1 MFDSLPSNALDAL
14 DWTGAQYQPYFDHL
28 LARELDATSITDWLA
43 DWSKLGR
50 LAQEVASR
58 INVATTVDTTD
69 RAAEA
74 RHTMFYETVHPILLR
89 NNNAMNQKL
98 TDSGLAESRLLPH
111 GFEIPY
117 RNIKVDLELF
127 REENIPLLN
136 QERQFELEHDKIKG
150 AQTVLWGDSELTIDQ
165 IQPLLQEN
173 DRDVRED
180 AWKAAIQRQ
189 LQDRQGLNHLWGQM
203 HKVRRQIAANAGV
216 SDYRAYCWKAMKRFD
231 YTPENCEQ
239 FHAAIEQV
247 VVPAA
252 SRLYQRRREQL
263 GLDVLRPWDLDVD
276 AQQRPALRPYRSDDE
291 LESRMEAIFN
301 QVDPALGGY
310 FHTMRVEHLLDL
322 PNRKGKAPGGY
333 CTEYPLAQRPFI
345 FMNAVGLHGDVQTL
359 LHEGGHAFHVFE
371 TNALPFIHQQEVPT
385 EFAEVASM
393 SMELIGAPYLETGYG
408 GYYSPQNAARA
419 QIEHLEQ
426 SLAFWPYMAVVD
438 AFQHWVYTHPD
449 ASADAN
455 NCDAQWGALWDRFM
469 PDVSYDGLED
479 AKVTGWHRKLHIFVA
494 PLYYIEYGLA
504 QLGAVQVWGNSLK
517 DQKQAVIDY
526 RKALSLGGTVSL
538 PGLFAAA
545 GARFAFDVSTLQEAV
560 DLMEGRIAT
569 LETSAM
575 VAGD

>member
-1 MFDSLPSNALDAL
+1 MFDSLPLSALDAL
-14 DWTGAQYQPYFDHL
+14 DWTGEQYQPYFDHL
-28 LARELDATSITDWLA
+28 LARKLDVNSITDWLA

-69 RAAEA
+69 PAAEA
-74 RHTMFYETVHPILLR
+74 RHKTFYTSVHPVLLR
-89 NNNAMNQKL
+89 NNNGMNQKL
-98 TDSGLAESRLLPH
+98 VDSGLAEKGLLPH

-136 QERQFELEHDKIKG
+136 QERQLELEHDKLKG
-150 AQTVLWGDSELTIDQ
+150 AQTVQWEGRELTVDQ
-165 IQPLLQEN
+165 IQPLLQDN
-173 DRDVRED
+173 DRDIRER
-180 AWKAAIQRQ
+180 AWKLSIERQ
-189 LQDRQGLNHLWGQM
+189 LQDRQGLNNLWEQM
-203 HKVRRQIAANAGV
+203 HKVRRQIAANAGL

-252 SRLYQRRREQL
+252 SRLHQRRREQL

-276 AQQRPALRPYRSDDE
+276 AQQRPALRPYHSDDE

-310 FHTMRVEHLLDL
+310 FHTMRAENLLDL

-345 FMNAVGLHGDVQTL
+345 FMNTVGLHGDVQTL

-371 TNALPFIHQQEVPT
+371 TNTLPYLHQQEVPT

-393 SMELIGAPYLETGYG
+393 SMELIGAPYLDAQYG

-449 ASADAN
+449 ASQDAD
-455 NCDAQWGALWDRFM
+455 NCDAQWSALWDRFM
-469 PDVSYDGLED
+469 PDVSYEGLEA

-494 PLYYIEYGLA
+494 PMYYIEYGLA

-526 RKALSLGGTVSL
+526 RKALSQGGTLSL
-538 PGLFAAA
+538 PDLFAAA
-545 GARFAFDVSTLQEAV
+545 GARFAFDANTLQQAV
-560 DLMEGRIAT
+560 DLMEGRIAM
-569 LETSAM
+569 LETSAQA
-575 VAGD
+575 AGD